1 MNKKI
6 QALALERIYRLF
18 ELAELN
24 LENHPKRSKRYIQ
37 LARAIGTRTNTR
49 IPAELKP
56 CYCKKCNAFLKEGI
70 NAGHGKQGTLL
81 TVKCLECGAERKTE
95 KKPAKGPN

>member
-24 LENHPKRSKRYIQ
+24 LKNHPDRSKRYIQ
-37 LARAIGTRTNTR
+37 MARKIGTRTNTR
-49 IPAELKP
+49 IPDDLKP
-56 CYCKKCNAFLKEGI
+56 GYCKKCNAFLKKGV
-70 NAGHGKQGTLL
+70 NAEHEKQGTILI
-81 TVKCLECGAERKTE
+81 VKCLECGAERKTGRKPV
-95 KKPAKGPN
+95 KKQ